1 MVSLERMLFDVNEA
15 LHHMEVIPAEHYITA
30 ATLAY
35 SVLLTFAMVPIMLK
49 ILEWI
54 ANKDR
59 DGKYTS
65 RVVISLSFG
74 TLVVMGAYEAIAFVI
89 FLIFVVDLI
98 YSDAK
103 YYEIRN
109 FIDKLF

>member
-15 LHHMEVIPAEHYITA
+15 LHHMEVISPEHYITA

-35 SVLLTFAMVPIMLK
+35 SVLLTFALMPIILK

-54 ANKDR
+54 SNKDR
-59 DGKYTS
+59 DDEYTS
-65 RVVISLSFG
+65 VAMISLIFG
-74 TLVVMGAYEAIAFVI
+74 ILVVMGAYEAIVFVI
-89 FLIFVVDLI
+89 FLIFAVDLI